1 MTTSRKRWLT
11 ALLVLVL
18 AAGGYYAWQNLRRDN
33 LPAGIASGNGRIE
46 AIEIDIATKTPG
58 RIQDILVREGDFV
71 TTGQILARMDTTQSE
86 AQLRQAKAQL
96 RRASEGTSKYPLWG
110 V

>member
-18 AAGGYYAWQNLRRDN
+18 AAGGYFLWQKLGSDN
-33 LPAGIASGNGRIE
+33 LPPGIASDNGRIE
-46 AIEIDIATKTPG
+46 ATEIDIASKTPG

-71 TTGQILARMDTTQSE
+71 TAGQVLARMDATQLE
-86 AQLRQAKAQL
+86 AQLRQAKAQNAEWPAFL
-96 RRASEGTSKYPLWG
+96 TE
-110 V
+110 